1 MAVLPKPLPIDPEP
15 GDLEARVREAL
26 RAWGRGEMTRD
37 QQMAVLGWIVG
48 DLCQSQAIDP
58 PEQSDRL
65 AGYTAGQRRVG
76 MVVAKLTGIRFRLPN
91 EARDTK

>member
-1 MAVLPKPLPIDPEP
+1 MAAPPKSLPIDPAP
-15 GDLEARVREAL
+15 DDLSDAVHTAL
-26 RAWGRGEMTRD
+26 RAWGRGEMTKG

-58 PEQSDRL
+58 PEMSDRL

-91 EARDTK
+91 ERETA